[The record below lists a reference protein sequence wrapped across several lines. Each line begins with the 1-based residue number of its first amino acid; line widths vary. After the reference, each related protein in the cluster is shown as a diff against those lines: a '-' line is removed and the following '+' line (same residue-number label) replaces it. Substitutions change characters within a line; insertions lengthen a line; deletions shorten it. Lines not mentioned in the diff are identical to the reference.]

1 MPCIKKRSSKIKKK
15 KETPIVDMEK
25 VLRETFSLK
34 DFLNC
39 EKTSQILQDNWYL
52 DFTSKYEGKL
62 EELYETERKYFRE
75 NISTL
80 FYYDTDGTFVSHL
93 KEILYKH
100 IKPKYDLEVFYE
112 NPHLAMP
119 LIDKIENLKET
130 NLLEHQK
137 NIKETY
143 KKHQENTENDNKKT
157 WRSE

>member
-1 MPCIKKRSSKIKKK
+1 M
-15 KETPIVDMEK
+15 DMEK

-80 FYYDTDGTFVSHL
+80 FYYDTLSNYNKAQGHNPT
-93 KEILYKH
+93 KH
-100 IKPKYDLEVFYE
+100 SLRALRKVI
-112 NPHLAMP
+112 
-119 LIDKIENLKET
+119 
-130 NLLEHQK
+130 
-137 NIKETY
+137 
-143 KKHQENTENDNKKT
+143 
-157 WRSE
+157 